1 MVKEIIATDNAPAAV
16 GPYSQGVRIGNLV
29 FTAGQIALVPGAG
42 NMRPGGISDQ
52 TQQVIKNLEAVLTAA
67 GSNLDQVIKSTVF
80 LRDMGD
86 FRAMNDEYAEAF
98 SHDPP
103 ARSTVEVSNLPLG
116 ALIEIE
122 FIAHV

>member
-29 FTAGQIALVPGAG
+29 FTAGQIALVSGAG
-42 NMRPGGISDQ
+42 NMRPGGISEQ
-52 TQQVIKNLEAVLTAA
+52 TQQVIKNLEAVLIAA

-86 FRAMNDEYAEAF
+86 FRVMNDEYAEAF